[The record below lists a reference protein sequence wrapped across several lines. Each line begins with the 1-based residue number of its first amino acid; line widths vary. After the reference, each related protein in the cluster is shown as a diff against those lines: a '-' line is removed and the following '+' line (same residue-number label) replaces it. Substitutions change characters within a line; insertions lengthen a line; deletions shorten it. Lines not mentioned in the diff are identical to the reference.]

1 LRNTANSH
9 EVNAGNGNVA
19 ETLWHWEQD
28 PRGYYTYSDEG
39 VAALLGYTVDEVLGR
54 HYSDFLSH
62 EQSASFFCEGDDDS
76 LEAFKLINRYRHKD
90 GREIAAE
97 SVGEPIF
104 HPDGALVKWQGVDR
118 VITTAQ
124 RWRIEE
130 ELRRSRTQARVFA
143 RRLESAI
150 ETERIA
156 IAREIHDELG
166 QLLSGLKF
174 DLRWLQRRLNTVP
187 TEANLPAFQGKLSFM
202 LGMVDAAMLSL
213 RRIVT
218 DLRPAALDTLGLA
231 ETIDDHA
238 RHFQERTGLA
248 CTIRLDPEVE
258 LDQDRAIAVF
268 RIYQEAMTN
277 IARHSEAT
285 KVEIDLARQAGS
297 VFLKVHDNGTGITD
311 KQTNSV
317 RSLGIV
323 GMHER
328 ARMLRGTVTVQ
339 GRPQG
344 GTTVQLLI
352 PAQTHREGAQSASA
366 IFQ

>member
-1 LRNTANSH
+1 MTNTANSH
-9 EVNAGNGNVA
+9 GVDAGNGDVA

-28 PRGYYTYSDEG
+28 PRGYYTKSDDG
-39 VAALLGYTVDEVLGR
+39 VTAMLGYAVAEVLGR
-54 HYSDFLSH
+54 HYSEFLNH
-62 EQSASFFCEGDDDS
+62 EQIASFSGEGNGDL

-104 HPDGALVKWQGVDR
+104 QADGVLLKWIGVDR
-118 VITTAQ
+118 MITTAQ
-124 RWRIEE
+124 RWRREE
-130 ELRRSRTQARVFA
+130 DLRRSRTQARAFA
-143 RRLESAI
+143 RRLDSAI
-150 ETERIA
+150 EAERIA

-174 DLRWLQRRLNTVP
+174 DLRWLQRRLNAIPSETS
-187 TEANLPAFQGKLSFM
+187 LPVLQSKLSSM
-202 LGMVDAAMLSL
+202 LGLMDAAMLSL
-213 RRIVT
+213 RRVVT

-238 RHFQERTGLA
+238 RHFQERTGIA
-248 CTIRLDPEVE
+248 CTIRLEPEIV
-258 LDQDRAIAVF
+258 LQQGRAIAVF

-277 IARHSEAT
+277 VARHSGAT
-285 KVEIDLARQAGS
+285 QVEIDLGGHAGS
-297 VFLKVHDNGTGITD
+297 LFLKIHDNGVGIAD
-311 KQTNSV
+311 KQANSV

-328 ARMLRGTVTVQ
+328 ARMLRGTVTVH

-344 GTTVQLLI
+344 GTTVRLLI
-352 PAQTHREGAQSASA
+352 PEQLNREGAQSTSTV
-366 IFQ
+366 IQ